1 MTEEVKYYK
10 QFKCPDCEWSLF
22 RGEEGV
28 GMTPCPRCNSTG
40 YIFEPVDEP
49 VDEPKGGSP
58 ADRVGAVK
66 TKLDEMEY
74 ELTHGCY
81 VVDKTR
87 VAKEICSLFPGP
99 PICEFCEGTGYLPN
113 DNTGEPNPPVGGF
126 KCPVCNGAG
135 FLFSNIEPIS
145 DEELREEVAFLSY
158 QLHYRHYW
166 KKEVYRMNWNNKLGW
181 EKAQYYGIA
190 DQILSLIAG
199 REK

>member
-58 ADRVGAVK
+58 ADRVEAVK

-87 VAKEICSLFPGP
+87 VAKGIYSLF
-99 PICEFCEGTGYLPN
+99 T
-113 DNTGEPNPPVGGF
+113 
-126 KCPVCNGAG
+126 
-135 FLFSNIEPIS
+135 IS

-181 EKAQYYGIA
+181 EKAQYYRIA